1 MVESQP
7 ITASHG
13 DHRWLERPTRSG
25 DLQNNIDRSNRI
37 GNGRYTSKNERKIDD
52 IVGSRQRAWRLI
64 STLLV
69 WVFVHPCTSHCG
81 NVILKSVRAVD
92 SFNEMLTWMLEVND
106 MFVGPHLPRVLLRK
120 QPVKYIGHKLAC
132 LRSCNA
138 RFGLNIFLCC
148 RLLRLHSSLM
158 SVVADARWVENFDK
172 PSAKHPVKV
181 LILDDARWSR
191 AIKLLEV
198 VFPVALIVKLGDFHK
213 PALSRLYP

>member
-1 MVESQP
+1 
-7 ITASHG
+7 
-13 DHRWLERPTRSG
+13 
-25 DLQNNIDRSNRI
+25 
-37 GNGRYTSKNERKIDD
+37 
-52 IVGSRQRAWRLI
+52 
-64 STLLV
+64 LLV

-81 NVILKSVRAVD
+81 NVILKSVCAVD

-120 QPVKYIGHKLAC
+120 HTIKHIGNKLAC